1 MDYENTYEREID
13 LKELMFAVLRKWRPI
28 LAAAVVLALLLGGF
42 KAVSAQRSLNSAG
55 DEDDSYAAALEEYEQ
70 KLEICNREIDNLTS
84 DIVNLQKYVE
94 DSILMNTS
102 PYDVWEAKAELF
114 VETDKSGDSEYGTDN
129 LTATVMRAYQSAL
142 TSGELLSEIG
152 ADMGMEERYLQE
164 LITVTIG
171 LDDYYRLDDLMTVQ
185 NRDNGFTIRNQKDNH
200 YIMQD
205 NLLTI
210 QVRHKDEEEARKLL
224 TQLLDGMELF
234 QDRIRSGIALHTV
247 KEISNSVSSK
257 VDLSLADQ
265 QSGER
270 DRLNRLNASLE
281 EKKKELEDIKSPEA
295 QANPVSSGIK
305 YGGIGGVLGA
315 FMAVFFVCI
324 GFVMSDK
331 VYSAKE
337 LKYRFKIKI
346 LGRLPLAGGKAGR
359 IDKWLNGLE
368 GRASGDNEDEEYGLI
383 SANICNY
390 MEGARS
396 LLVIGSAAEPH
407 IDEAVSQLSSR
418 LPGIKVMTGGNLLKD
433 ARGLKKLPECDGVI
447 LIEQCGKSLYSD
459 VEQEIEKASDLQK
472 LVVGCIVFE

>member
-1 MDYENTYEREID
+1 M
-13 LKELMFAVLRKWRPI
+13 
-28 LAAAVVLALLLGGF
+28 
-42 KAVSAQRSLNSAG
+42 
-55 DEDDSYAAALEEYEQ
+55 
-70 KLEICNREIDNLTS
+70 EICNREIDNLTS
-84 DIVNLQKYVE
+84 DIVNQQKYVE

-305 YGGIGGVLGA
+305 YGVIGGVLGA

-324 GFVMSDK
+324 GFV
-331 VYSAKE
+331 
-337 LKYRFKIKI
+337 I
-346 LGRLPLAGGKAGR
+346 
-359 IDKWLNGLE
+359 
-368 GRASGDNEDEEYGLI
+368 EE
-383 SANICNY
+383 N
-390 MEGARS
+390 
-396 LLVIGSAAEPH
+396 
-407 IDEAVSQLSSR
+407 
-418 LPGIKVMTGGNLLKD
+418 
-433 ARGLKKLPECDGVI
+433 
-447 LIEQCGKSLYSD
+447 
-459 VEQEIEKASDLQK
+459 
-472 LVVGCIVFE
+472 

>member
-84 DIVNLQKYVE
+84 DIVNQQKYVE

-281 EKKKELEDIKSPEA
+281 EKKKELEDIKSP
-295 QANPVSSGIK
+295 
-305 YGGIGGVLGA
+305 
-315 FMAVFFVCI
+315 
-324 GFVMSDK
+324 
-331 VYSAKE
+331 
-337 LKYRFKIKI
+337 
-346 LGRLPLAGGKAGR
+346 
-359 IDKWLNGLE
+359 
-368 GRASGDNEDEEYGLI
+368 
-383 SANICNY
+383 
-390 MEGARS
+390 
-396 LLVIGSAAEPH
+396 
-407 IDEAVSQLSSR
+407 
-418 LPGIKVMTGGNLLKD
+418 
-433 ARGLKKLPECDGVI
+433 
-447 LIEQCGKSLYSD
+447 
-459 VEQEIEKASDLQK
+459 
-472 LVVGCIVFE
+472 